1 MNPADRSS
9 LRKEGVRRT
18 TNICIRLATLGLILA
33 APGAQAGGELRTEP
47 LVVPRGLPTAATTT
61 GASSVDRIEAVAQA
75 LHDRGFEELPV
86 VAWAMLDV
94 GRREQAASVV
104 ERAAEL
110 AVSTPSLQFEAARE
124 LRSFAHLVRALL
136 AVPRSLPGLI
146 WLLSVGGA
154 VVGCGL
160 LIAAALLMALA
171 FARTATLNGHLL
183 GHLITTQDP
192 PSWPGVLVI
201 LLALALLPLAG
212 AGPALVLAAAGMIAA
227 PRLGR
232 GERLA
237 PAVLLVVA
245 GLVLGPALDAWSR
258 IGALAGQDP
267 ALVSA
272 WRLENAQP
280 LAGDRERLASVAE
293 ARRDDLLLR
302 VVLAKTWLR
311 SGDLERADALLR
323 ELPSVAEP
331 ALLARAETLR
341 GTVAV
346 ARGDLEAGIAAFEVA
361 RAAEESAAVLYNLAQ
376 AHGRAVRLMERS
388 SLFEAA
394 RALDPDLV
402 TKYTAFAGSNVH
414 RYLIQDPVPLSIYV
428 QRAFQASAE
437 SRAIV
442 RTVRAWAF
450 GPRTPGW
457 VWLLLPAAGM
467 TGLLF
472 RRGTIWRCGRCS
484 RAVCGHCDSSEGAT
498 ETTCG
503 RCARLFSRDG
513 RSDPRLRRQVLD
525 LEKRQQ
531 RLTAA
536 ALAGVALAAPGVSRI
551 LEGRMKGGAIALVML
566 TLGWTFALSPQVL
579 VAPFEL
585 GELGD
590 WLWLVPAAMLIPVA
604 YLVGLLDARG
614 YLLRMRAR
622 P

>member
-1 MNPADRSS
+1 M
-9 LRKEGVRRT
+9 
-18 TNICIRLATLGLILA
+18 LA
-33 APGAQAGGELRTEP
+33 ANGARAGDELLAEP
-47 LVVPRGLPTAATTT
+47 LVVPRGLPTAATTL
-61 GASSVDRIEAVAQA
+61 GASSADRIEGVAQA

-86 VAWAMLDV
+86 VAWAMLEV
-94 GRREQAASVV
+94 GRQEQTAPVV

-110 AVSTPSLQFEAARE
+110 AVSTPSLQFEVARE
-124 LRSFAHLVRALL
+124 LRSPAHLVRALV
-136 AVPRSLPGLI
+136 AVPRSFPGLI
-146 WLLSVGGA
+146 WLLSVGGG

-160 LIAAALLMALA
+160 LIASALLMALA

-183 GHLITTQDP
+183 GHLITAQDP
-192 PSWPGVLVI
+192 PSWPGVLII
-201 LLALALLPLAG
+201 LSALALLPLAG
-212 AGPALVLAAAGMIAA
+212 AGPALVLAAAGAIAG

-232 GERLA
+232 GEVLA

-258 IGALAGQDP
+258 IGALVGRDP

-280 LAGDRERLASVAE
+280 LAGDRERLTRVVE

-311 SGDLERADALLR
+311 SGDLARANALLR

-331 ALLARAETLR
+331 ALLARAENLR

-346 ARGDLEAGIAAFEVA
+346 ARGDLKTGIAAFEAA
-361 RAAEESAAVLYNLAQ
+361 RATEESAAVLYNLAQ
-376 AHGRAVRLMERS
+376 AHGRAVRLMERAA
-388 SLFEAA
+388 LFETA
-394 RALDPDLV
+394 RALDPDLI

-414 RYLIQDPVPLSIYV
+414 RYLIQDPVPLSMYV
-428 QRAFQASAE
+428 ERAFQRSAE

-442 RTVRAWAF
+442 RAVRAWAF

-457 VWLLLPAAGM
+457 VWLLLPLAGT
-467 TGLLF
+467 TGLLL

-484 RAVCGHCDSSEGAT
+484 RAVCRHCDSSEQAT

-503 RCARLFSRDG
+503 RCARLFARDG

-531 RLTAA
+531 RLTSV
-536 ALAGVALAAPGVSRI
+536 ALAGVALVAPGVSRI
-551 LEGRMKGGAIALVML
+551 LEGRMLGGAVALVML

-579 VAPFEL
+579 AAPFEL

-590 WLWLVPAAMLIPVA
+590 WLWLVPAATLIPVV
-604 YLVGLLDARG
+604 YLIGLLDARE
-614 YLLRMRAR
+614 YLRRMRAR
-622 P
+622 S